1 MLFHASILSIVW
13 VVEFFKERELMGKS
27 RILKTRVK
35 LRGIYNGFCKLQL
48 KNEIW
53 MLNFRI

>member
-35 LRGIYNGFCKLQL
+35 LRGIYNGFCELQL
-48 KNEIW
+48 KNEI
-53 MLNFRI
+53 